1 MTTLRRARNGDWFS
15 RKRIPEDIRE
25 AYHSAFKVR
34 QEERFRVPGSLPSE
48 RAKQTFRDW
57 DAEITSRFEGLRTK
71 ARGEGETL
79 TQRQVRALTGDWYLW
94 FVAQHEEE
102 PGQPEDWDI
111 VVETYE
117 TSLTKFN
124 RADDD
129 ESPRTP
135 VERRSVHRA
144 LERLGDIEAF
154 LNERGMMLTEDT
166 RGSFLDAVEDEFV
179 PALALLRRRAGGD
192 YTRDDGPQKF
202 PTSVAPQGG
211 PALESNEP
219 RTPPQ
224 GIKPSGLTVWGLF
237 EAWVTAKKPASST
250 VNRWRSVFSSLRESF
265 GERDLA
271 TITPEEAQG
280 WLDGLRTEDRS
291 ARVIHDVWLS
301 ASKTVFKWAAGRK
314 MLTTSPF
321 ADAAVDLP
329 KNPTKLR
336 EREFNEDEC
345 RTILRATLEP
355 SPRRMDRHNADA
367 RRWVPWLCAYTGARP
382 GEMTQLRAEDVKQHK
397 DGFWI
402 ARLTPEAGAVKG
414 NKAREVPL
422 HQHLIEQGF
431 VSFAQSRRKGPLFY
445 DPQGRRKTGEGDLT
459 NPTRPPWVKQRDK
472 LAEWVRSL
480 GVTDPGIS
488 PNHAWRHTFKR
499 RAARAG
505 IERRIRFG
513 MCGHSS
519 KEEGDNYETP
529 TVEDL
534 AAEIGKFPTY
544 RI

>member
-1 MTTLRRARNGDWFS
+1 MAAWMTTLRRAPNGDWFS

-25 AYHSAFKVR
+25 TYHSVFKVR
-34 QEERFRVPGSLPSE
+34 QEERFRAPGSLPSE

-79 TQRQVRALTGDWYLW
+79 TQRQVRALAGDWYLW
-94 FVAQHEEE
+94 YVGKHEDN
-102 PGQPEDWDI
+102 PGSVDMWDH
-111 VVETYE
+111 VHDTYE
-117 TSLTKFN
+117 ASSASSPQGRLRTT
-124 RADDD
+124 
-129 ESPRTP
+129 ESPPRTP
-135 VERRSVHRA
+135 AVRRSVHRA

-154 LNERGMMLTEDT
+154 LNERSMALTEDT

-192 YTRDDGPQKF
+192 YTRDDRPQKF
-202 PTSVAPQGG
+202 PPSATNQ
-211 PALESNEP
+211 P
-219 RTPPQ
+219 RTPPE
-224 GIKPSGLTVWGLF
+224 GVKASGLTVWGLF

-250 VNRWRSVFSSLRESF
+250 VNRWRSVFSSLRDRF

-291 ARVIHDVWLS
+291 PRVIHDVWLS

-314 MLTTSPF
+314 MLTASPF
-321 ADAAVDLP
+321 ADAVVDLP

-382 GEMTQLRAEDVKQHK
+382 GEMTQLRAEDVRQHK

-402 ARLTPEAGAVKG
+402 VRLTPEAGAVKG

-422 HQHLIEQGF
+422 HQHLFEQGF
-431 VSFAQSRRKGPLFY
+431 VSFIQSRRKGPLFY
-445 DPQGRRKTGEGDLT
+445 DPDARRKAGEDDFT

-534 AAEIGKFPTY
+534 AAEIGKLPRY
-544 RI
+544 EV

>member
-1 MTTLRRARNGDWFS
+1 MVLSKAYPRR
-15 RKRIPEDIRE
+15 
-25 AYHSAFKVR
+25 H
-34 QEERFRVPGSLPSE
+34 QGSLSFGLQGPTRGTLPGPRIVPSE

-57 DAEITSRFEGLRTK
+57 DAEITTRFEGLRTR

-79 TQRQVRALTGDWYLW
+79 TQRQVRTLAGEWYLW
-94 FVAQHEEE
+94 FVGKHEEE
-102 PGQPEDWDI
+102 PGQPEGWDI
-111 VVETYE
+111 VFETFE

-154 LNERGMMLTEDT
+154 LNERSMMLTEDT

-192 YTRDDGPQKF
+192 YTRDDRPQKF
-202 PTSVAPQGG
+202 PT
-211 PALESNEP
+211 PASNQP
-219 RTPPQ
+219 RKPPE
-224 GIKPSGLTVWGLF
+224 GVKASGLTVWALF
-237 EAWVTAKKPASST
+237 EAWVTAKTPAAST
-250 VNRWRSVFSSLRESF
+250 VNRWRSVFSSLRDRF

-280 WLDGLRTEDRS
+280 WLDGLRTDDRS
-291 ARVIHDVWLS
+291 PRVVHDIWLS

-314 MLTTSPF
+314 MLTASPF
-321 ADAAVDLP
+321 AGAVVDLP
-329 KNPTKLR
+329 KSPMKLR

-355 SPRRMDRHNADA
+355 PPPRMDRHNADA

-397 DGFWI
+397 DGFWV

-431 VSFAQSRRKGPLFY
+431 VSFIQSRREGPLFY
-445 DPQGRRKTGEGDLT
+445 DPEGRRKAGNDDLT

-534 AAEIGKFPTY
+534 AAEIGKFPRY
-544 RI
+544 EIG